1 MNRPASMNLFLF
13 LYFAGFLALS
23 SFYVALGAA
32 TSQTRVAFLITC
44 LVLGVFAHRWGSRLI
59 AWILTAIVLITAF
72 RLRGLAATLVVEG
85 ALPMWYVAT
94 AYVALLSSLVALHW
108 PASRKWRHWK
118 TQSGVRADIFR

>member
-1 MNRPASMNLFLF
+1 MNLFLF